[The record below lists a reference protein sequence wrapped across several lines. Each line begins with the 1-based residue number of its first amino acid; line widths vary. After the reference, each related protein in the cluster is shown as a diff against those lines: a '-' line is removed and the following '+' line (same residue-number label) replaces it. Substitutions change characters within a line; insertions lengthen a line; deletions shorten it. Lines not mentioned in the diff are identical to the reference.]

1 MASRASHSCSGRH
14 NARQS
19 SHGNL
24 TRPRVHSMR
33 SQASLGKAMGTLTE
47 TSVARALDGPPET
60 AVDFLFHESHPRDF
74 IKEWKLKF
82 VKVLKQ

>member
-1 MASRASHSCSGRH
+1 
-14 NARQS
+14 
-19 SHGNL
+19 
-24 TRPRVHSMR
+24 
-33 SQASLGKAMGTLTE
+33 MGTLTE
-47 TSVARALDGPPET
+47 TSVARALDSPPET